1 MKASARLRRRMVLA
15 VVAVLVA
22 LLSITT
28 ATFAWYIYNTAART
42 TQVKMV
48 AGSSVSLQIA
58 TDPDGEYS
66 SSAVMQSF
74 TGLLTPVSTD
84 KISAGFQKVTGYA
97 TQASASGQD
106 RLVAS
111 IFHPGEETVD
121 YYTTQLY
128 FKTNADSL
136 DIYLSDIGF
145 EDADEQNPIS
155 TAMRLGILADNVET
169 VFAINTAPNPN
180 ADDNAAREPEGGY
193 VLDSSKTD
201 GTTLP
206 FSPYTKDSFCL
217 YDTETGEVSVPEG
230 AVKLC
235 TVKGDGNGDYGEP
248 VQLDIYLWLEGCDE
262 DCTMNL
268 AGQTMKN
275 LALSFAGFAEKTEEG
290 Q

>member
-1 MKASARLRRRMVLA
+1 MKASSHLRRRMLLA
-15 VVAVLVA
+15 AVTVLVA

-28 ATFAWYIYNTAART
+28 ATFAWYVYNTAART
-42 TQVKMV
+42 TQVRMV

-58 TDPDGEYS
+58 TAPDGEYGS
-66 SSAVMQSF
+66 STVMQSF

-84 KISAGFQKVTGYA
+84 KVAAGFQKVRGY
-97 TQASASGQD
+97 TSQKSASGQD

-111 IFHPGEETVD
+111 FFLPGDETVD
-121 YYTTQLY
+121 YYKTQLY
-128 FKTNADSL
+128 LKTNADSL

-145 EDADEQNPIS
+145 EDADESNPVS
-155 TAMRLGILADNVET
+155 TAMRLGILSDQTECI
-169 VFAINTAPNPN
+169 FAINTAPNPN

-201 GTTLP
+201 GSTLP
-206 FSPYTKDSFCL
+206 FTPYTRDNFCT
-217 YDTETGEVSVPEG
+217 YNTDTGEVSVPAD

-235 TVKGDGNGDYGEP
+235 TVTGDGSGGYGEP
-248 VQLDIYLWLEGCDE
+248 VRLDIYLWLEGCDE
-262 DCTMNL
+262 DCTLNL
-268 AGQTMKN
+268 AGQTLKN